1 MVRVVGPASSFAA
14 RRCSRPRTCPVSTEF
29 NKSDLLADLETRQD
43 EVLRLLAE
51 LEERTAQA
59 LAQLGAASSK
69 APATADTA
77 TAAPAEASPSA
88 PVAVP
93 RPVRKRAA

>member
-1 MVRVVGPASSFAA
+1 MVRVVEPPGSFA
-14 RRCSRPRTCPVSTEF
+14 RTPTPRTRPVSTEF

-69 APATADTA
+69 TSAPAD
-77 TAAPAEASPSA
+77 AAPIVAAETSPSA

-93 RPVRKRAA
+93 RPARKRAA